1 MGRGIVADEQVEAAI
16 QHWAPRFVS
25 NGIPLHDFRE
35 TTAGIDR
42 WDDWCAAWVA
52 RGRVHEELAE
62 RALEGGHRLT
72 AGEHLVTAARCHH
85 FGKFVFVEHP
95 DEMRAA
101 HLLAVDAYTRALPL
115 LRPPGR
121 RLEIPMGAATLVGV
135 LRVPE
140 VASPPPVVLLVSGL
154 DSTKEEV
161 DAYGEHLLARGLA
174 TLAFDGPGQ
183 GEAEYAVP
191 MRHDF
196 EVAVGAVID
205 VLAGIPTVD
214 GDRVGIYGVSLGGH
228 YVVRAAAFEPRVRA
242 CASISGS
249 YRVLDSWAGRPRANR
264 MAYQVRAHLDSEEAV
279 EAFLVDYDL
288 AGVAERVTCPLYVVG
303 GTRDRLTPPTAA
315 ERIAR
320 EASGPVVLDVVEGGN
335 HVVNNMPYRYR
346 PQVADWLVEVLGA
359 GASA

>member
-1 MGRGIVADEQVEAAI
+1 MADEQVEAAI

-25 NGIPLHDFRE
+25 NGVPLHDFRE
-35 TTAGIDR
+35 TTASIER
-42 WDDWCAAWVA
+42 WSDWCAAWVA
-52 RGRVHEELAE
+52 RGRQHEELAD
-62 RALEGGHRLT
+62 RALEAGNTLS
-72 AGEHLVTAARCHH
+72 AGEHLMTAARCHH

-95 DEMRAA
+95 EEMRAA
-101 HLLAVDAYTRALPL
+101 HRLAVEAATRALPL

-121 RLEIPMGAATLVGV
+121 RIEFPMGDATLVGV
-135 LRVPE
+135 LRVPD
-140 VASPPPVVLLVSGL
+140 VPVPPPVVLLVSGL

-161 DAYGEHLLARGLA
+161 DAYGEHLLRRGIA
-174 TLAFDGPGQ
+174 TFAIDGPGQ
-183 GEAEYAVP
+183 GEAEYDVP

-196 EVAVGAVID
+196 EVPVGAAID
-205 VLAGIPTVD
+205 ALAGVEAVD
-214 GDRVGIYGVSLGGH
+214 AERVGIYGVSLGGH

-264 MAYQVRAHLDSEEAV
+264 MAYQVRAHKGSEAEV
-279 EAFLVDYDL
+279 EEFLQDYDL

-303 GTRDRLTPPTAA
+303 GTKDRLTPPTAA

-346 PQVADWLVEVLGA
+346 PQVADWFVAVLGA
-359 GASA
+359 GAAA